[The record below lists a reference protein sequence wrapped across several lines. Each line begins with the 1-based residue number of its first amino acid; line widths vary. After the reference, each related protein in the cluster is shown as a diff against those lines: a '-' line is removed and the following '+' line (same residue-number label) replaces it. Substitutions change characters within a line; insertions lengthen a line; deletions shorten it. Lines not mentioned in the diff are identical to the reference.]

1 MGRFRLVTPSSFQ
14 LRFNRADNRHT
25 NCRRGADKWGKVPA
39 CRRAG
44 MMGTAAKSDEAN
56 FGGQIGFGLRNL
68 QAKDFGLLRAQERCA
83 GAYVTVKRVAF
94 PAARTRAGLGG
105 IVGPEGDGKARCRRS
120 AGNRGAR
127 TKLVAR
133 AAPSGR
139 TSR

>member
-56 FGGQIGFGLRNL
+56 FGGQSVSASEICRPKTLACCGPKCAALEPMSRSSESLFQPLEL
-68 QAKDFGLLRAQERCA
+68 ERAPEESLARRGMERHDVA
-83 GAYVTVKRVAF
+83 GPPVT
-94 PAARTRAGLGG
+94 AA
-105 IVGPEGDGKARCRRS
+105 
-120 AGNRGAR
+120 
-127 TKLVAR
+127 LV
-133 AAPSGR
+133 PS
-139 TSR
+139 